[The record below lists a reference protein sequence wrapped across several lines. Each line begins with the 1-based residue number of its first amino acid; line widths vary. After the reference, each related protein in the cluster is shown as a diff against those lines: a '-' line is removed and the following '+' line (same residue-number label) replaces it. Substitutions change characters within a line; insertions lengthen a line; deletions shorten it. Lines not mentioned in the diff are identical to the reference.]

1 MPLTTPD
8 IAAATKATV
17 RPAADR
23 DAPFTELFTDTR
35 TPADGGLFVALVGDT
50 FDGHAFVTTAVGAG
64 AGGVMVNRSAQVDVE
79 GVVVFEVDDTGDA
92 LMDLARLV
100 RRRHPG
106 RFIAITGSVGKTTV
120 KDMTAV
126 ALAPFGKVGSTIGNF
141 NNRVGVPLS
150 IFALAGDERFV
161 VLELGMNAPGEIHEL
176 TEVVDPDVGVVTGA
190 VEAHLEFFDSV
201 DGIADAKSELFQAMR
216 PGATAVANA
225 DDLRI
230 VKRAMRLAQ
239 GGLRTYGMKNQA
251 DLTVQTVRQSPAGLA
266 YDLEVDAD
274 TALEGLRLKGLGEHN
289 ALNAAAALAI
299 VFALELP
306 DTAEEVPALATAAI
320 AIGRDWRPAKHRLQ
334 PVLGDHGLI
343 VLDDCYNANPAS
355 TKAALRALAEVARDA
370 PARCAVL
377 GSMLELG
384 PTAPQLHAEVGAAAV
399 SWAGCLHV
407 YATGPHA
414 RHVARGAHE
423 AGARRVLAVDDAME
437 LSEAVR
443 DFAAPRRWM
452 LLKGSRSQRLERLLP
467 VLGATPQQ
475 GGS

>member
-150 IFALAGDERFV
+150 IFALAGDC
-161 VLELGMNAPGEIHEL
+161 
-176 TEVVDPDVGVVTGA
+176 
-190 VEAHLEFFDSV
+190 
-201 DGIADAKSELFQAMR
+201 
-216 PGATAVANA
+216 
-225 DDLRI
+225 
-230 VKRAMRLAQ
+230 
-239 GGLRTYGMKNQA
+239 RT
-251 DLTVQTVRQSPAGLA
+251 VWTVRSAWFFMP
-266 YDLEVDAD
+266 
-274 TALEGLRLKGLGEHN
+274 
-289 ALNAAAALAI
+289 
-299 VFALELP
+299 
-306 DTAEEVPALATAAI
+306 
-320 AIGRDWRPAKHRLQ
+320 
-334 PVLGDHGLI
+334 
-343 VLDDCYNANPAS
+343 
-355 TKAALRALAEVARDA
+355 
-370 PARCAVL
+370 
-377 GSMLELG
+377 
-384 PTAPQLHAEVGAAAV
+384 
-399 SWAGCLHV
+399 
-407 YATGPHA
+407 
-414 RHVARGAHE
+414 
-423 AGARRVLAVDDAME
+423 
-437 LSEAVR
+437 
-443 DFAAPRRWM
+443 
-452 LLKGSRSQRLERLLP
+452 
-467 VLGATPQQ
+467 
-475 GGS
+475 